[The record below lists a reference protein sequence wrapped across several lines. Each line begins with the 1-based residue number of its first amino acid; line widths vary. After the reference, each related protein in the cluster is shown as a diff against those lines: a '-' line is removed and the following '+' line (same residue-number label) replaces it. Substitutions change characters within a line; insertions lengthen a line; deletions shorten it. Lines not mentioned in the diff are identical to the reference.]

1 MDEVCLKVVV
11 HNETQ
16 PAVSTPSPV
25 ILYNRSFDTRNHYI
39 LILKKNGLFLDFLL
53 FLNRISQKLHIR
65 HFRMVLYFS
74 VNLAKKAVIFLST
87 QNQLKAQINGKC
99 QTLKI
104 YIKNILIIPSFDKI
118 SLFMFYEILF
128 CFKPIFLQF

>member
-1 MDEVCLKVVV
+1 
-11 HNETQ
+11 
-16 PAVSTPSPV
+16 
-25 ILYNRSFDTRNHYI
+25 
-39 LILKKNGLFLDFLL
+39 
-53 FLNRISQKLHIR
+53 
-65 HFRMVLYFS
+65 MVLYFS

-118 SLFMFYEILF
+118 SLSMFYEILF
-128 CFKPIFLQF
+128 CFKPIFQQF